1 MEVPKAVWLFDCQ
14 TGINVEAAV
23 VVLSRESV
31 KYLCHDWVEP
41 NWWTET
47 PLPDEAK
54 QEPDYDWD
62 WVALLSRD
70 QHKPGRF
77 AVGVQTL
84 DSRLQGALVYR
95 VGVNSALEPAK
106 KAIFVDRIAS
116 APANREYLVQAPWF
130 RGVGNALLRYA
141 VAESWFYTFGGRV
154 NLFPVANVDF
164 YLKRN
169 FKPTNV
175 LDPKTGDVL
184 YELSD
189 ADAES
194 WLRECGVL

>member
-1 MEVPKAVWLFDCQ
+1 MEVPKTVWLFDCQ

-23 VVLSRESV
+23 VALSRESV
-31 KYLCHDWVEP
+31 KCLCPDWVEP
-41 NWWTET
+41 NWWTDT

-54 QEPDYDWD
+54 EEPDYDWD

-70 QHKPGRF
+70 QYKSGRF
-77 AVGVQTL
+77 AVGLQTT
-84 DSRLQGALVYR
+84 DGRLQGALIYR
-95 VGVNSALEPAK
+95 VGVDSALDPAK

-116 APANREYLVQAPWF
+116 APANREYLVQAPRF
-130 RGVGNALLRYA
+130 RGVGDALLRYA
-141 VAESWFYTFGGRV
+141 VAESWFYTFGGCV

>member
-1 MEVPKAVWLFDCQ
+1 MEVPKTVWLFDCQ
-14 TGINVEAAV
+14 AGINVEAAV
-23 VVLSRESV
+23 VALSRESV

-70 QHKPGRF
+70 QRKPGRF
-77 AVGVQTL
+77 AVGLQTP
-84 DSRLQGALVYR
+84 DGRLQGALVYR

-116 APANREYLVQAPWF
+116 APANREYLVQAPRF

-194 WLRECGVL
+194 RLRECGVL

>member
-1 MEVPKAVWLFDCQ
+1 MD
-14 TGINVEAAV
+14 
-23 VVLSRESV
+23 
-31 KYLCHDWVEP
+31 
-41 NWWTET
+41 
-47 PLPDEAK
+47 
-54 QEPDYDWD
+54 
-62 WVALLSRD
+62 
-70 QHKPGRF
+70 
-77 AVGVQTL
+77 
-84 DSRLQGALVYR
+84 
-95 VGVNSALEPAK
+95 SALDPAK

-116 APANREYLVQAPWF
+116 APANREYREYLVQASRF
-130 RGVGNALLRYA
+130 RGVGDALLRYA
-141 VAESWFYTFGGRV
+141 VAESWFYTFGGCV

-169 FKPTNV
+169 FKPTTV